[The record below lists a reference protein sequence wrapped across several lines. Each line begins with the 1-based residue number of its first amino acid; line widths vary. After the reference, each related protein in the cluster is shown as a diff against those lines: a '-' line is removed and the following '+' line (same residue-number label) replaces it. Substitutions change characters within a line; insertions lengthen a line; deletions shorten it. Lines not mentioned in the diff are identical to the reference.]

1 MNAQHYKWIGLAA
14 MLSTPAVAIDLAD
27 IPLFLTTPLAPNLFV
42 TLDTSGSMQAAHTP
56 DSSASLDATKRYK
69 SSDFNPMY
77 YNPAVKYDL
86 PRKFDGTYATTSFT
100 AAYINGYDTSKG
112 SVNLETNYKAT
123 KNYAMTS
130 SSQTDAGGTNPFAS
144 AGVNHVHTG
153 TMSGVNS
160 GSNAPFFTITDFVN
174 ADGSASGWD
183 PGSNLVSVTVDG
195 TARSWDGTYNGIC
208 NNSVESGSTQFETYI
223 SGSNLTLCFNDS
235 NTNYGK
241 TVVLTHKLGASSSPA
256 YYYRHYSSAGVA
268 LPAGCDGTKTDDDCY
283 IAVKVDG
290 SSGLAV
296 QDLNGDGVINIS
308 DADERQNFAN
318 WYSFYR
324 VRTLAMVTAAD
335 IAFWDVP
342 STTRIAWQNLNTCT
356 SFAATGCSGRSGSV
370 YPSYLKEFSGTHRD
384 NFFKWLFDIKTASG
398 TPLRMAAQRVGEY
411 VKQVPTSG
419 ANDVFAEFPQSSI
432 GTRYSCRKNF
442 HILMTDGEWNSS
454 GSPGET
460 GIRSYG
466 NLDGSLADPYSDSV
480 SGSLADVIYDYWAND
495 LRSDLANNVP
505 KSYAVDANETVTSGA
520 TSVVLARD
528 NNPKNNPA
536 DWQHVVTFTMGLGLS
551 ETLKDPVW
559 AGSTY
564 AGGYARLVTNQDQWT
579 DSSSSTTRKIY
590 DLWHGAINSRG
601 QFFSTEDPNE
611 MRVAFAAI
619 LNAIDAD
626 VSSASGLSTN
636 SASIQTDSVVFQG
649 RFRPRD
655 WSGEL
660 LAYPIASGGTLGSP
674 TWNASAKMS
683 SRNANKIMT
692 WVPGVGGQPFS
703 WSNLNVDQK
712 ALLNKNIAGTPD
724 TLGDERVDWLKGSSA
739 LEVRNGGAFRNRTTS
754 VLGDIVNSDLVYS
767 AAEDLR
773 YGSAPFTAAASEGA
787 SYAAFVT
794 AKASRPSMVYAGA
807 NDGMLHG
814 FTAHPTTGG
823 DELFAY
829 VPNVVYGK
837 LSALTD
843 PGYAHQYYVDGPA
856 SVGDAYIGG
865 SWKTILA
872 SSLGKGGKAVFALDV
887 SDPSGFNASHV
898 LWEKSDQDT
907 GFTNL
912 GYVYGKPRT
921 VRISSGWV
929 TIFGNGYNSSTGK
942 ASLFVLNAASGT
954 VLAEIVVDNGP
965 SNGLSE
971 PTLVDANGDN
981 IVDYAYAGDLAGNMW
996 KFDLASLNSPYKLF
1010 AASAAGVV
1018 QPITAP
1024 PTWGASPDSVT
1035 GGRMIYFGTGQYLGE
1050 TDKTNNDVQTMYGI
1064 WDKGAPVSRA
1074 ELQAQSITSEVLRS
1088 GRTVRSTSDATVDW
1102 TGSPAE
1108 LGWYMD
1114 LTLAGSPSGERIA
1127 RQPRLALGWL
1137 HFTTLIPNEDRC
1149 ESGGNSWYYLLNPLT
1164 GARPSVSAV
1173 DLNKD
1178 GVFNS
1183 DDEMPDG
1190 TAPSA
1195 AKSEIGILSS
1205 PLVISHSTSSS
1216 WDAFSEMLGG
1226 TGDAGGASGAMGSSY
1241 TSGSSGIVGT
1251 ELIREAGGSPLTP
1264 PSPGVSRVYWRQI
1277 Q

>member
-14 MLSTPAVAIDLAD
+14 ILSTPAGAIDLAD

-42 TLDTSGSMQAAHTP
+42 TLDTSGSMEAAHTP
-56 DSSASLDATKRYK
+56 DSSSSLDGTKRYK

-123 KNYAMTS
+123 KNYALTS
-130 SSQTDAGGTNPFAS
+130 SSQTFAGGTNPF
-144 AGVNHVHTG
+144 TG
-153 TMSGVNS
+153 TTTPPGVTYSYTGCVVNFNDRGGSPDRIEIQSGCS
-160 GSNAPFFTITDFVN
+160 GAFANFPT
-174 ADGSASGWD
+174 
-183 PGSNLVSVTVDG
+183 
-195 TARSWDGTYNGIC
+195 
-208 NNSVESGSTQFETYI
+208 SGSTSITV
-223 SGSNLTLCFNDS
+223 SGSARAGTYTGTYDTTSRVVVGNVWPNDLNSQTVGLTWVQPGVPVT
-235 NTNYGK
+235 TN
-241 TVVLTHKLGASSSPA
+241 PA
-256 YYYRHYSSAGVA
+256 YYYRHYTSAGVA

-290 SSGLAV
+290 SSGPAV

-356 SFAATGCSGRSGSV
+356 SFAATGCSGRSSTV

-466 NLDGSLADPYSDSV
+466 NLDGSLADPYSDGV

-564 AGGYARLVTNQDQWT
+564 AGGYASLVTNQDQWT
-579 DSSSSTTRKIY
+579 DSSSSTTKKIY
-590 DLWHGAINSRG
+590 DLWHGALNSRG

-611 MRVAFAAI
+611 MRVAFATI

-674 TWNASAKMS
+674 TWNASAKIS
-683 SRNANKIMT
+683 SRNVNKIMT
-692 WVPGVGGQPFS
+692 WVPGVGGQSFS
-703 WSNLNVDQK
+703 WSNLNAGQK
-712 ALLNKNIAGTPD
+712 ILLNKDIVGTTD
-724 TLGDERVDWLKGSSA
+724 TLGDERVDWLKGSTA
-739 LEVRNGGAFRNRTTS
+739 LEVRNGGTFRNRTTS

-773 YGSAPFTAAASEGA
+773 YGSVAFTAVASEGGT
-787 SYAAFVT
+787 YAAFVAT
-794 AKASRPSMVYAGA
+794 KASRPSMVYAGA

-829 VPNVVYGK
+829 VPNAIYSK

-865 SWKTILA
+865 TWKTVLA
-872 SSLGKGGKAVFALDV
+872 SGLGKGGRAVFALDV
-887 SDPSGFNASHV
+887 SDPANFNTSHV

-929 TIFGNGYNSSTGK
+929 TIFGNGYNSSAGK
-942 ASLFVLNAASGT
+942 ASLFVLNATNGT

-996 KFDLASLNSPYKLF
+996 KFDLTSLTTSYKLF
-1010 AASAAGVV
+1010 AAGAT

-1024 PTWGASPDSVT
+1024 PTWGASPDPAT
-1035 GGRMIYFGTGQYLGE
+1035 GGRMVYFGTGQYLGE
-1050 TDKTNNDVQTMYGI
+1050 TDKTNLAVQSIYGI
-1064 WDKGAPVSRA
+1064 WDKGASA
-1074 ELQAQSITSEVLRS
+1074 TKAQLQAQTITTEVLRS
-1088 GRTVRSTSDATVDW
+1088 GRTVRTTSSETVEW
-1102 TGSPAE
+1102 TGAPAE

-1114 LTLAGSPSGERIA
+1114 MTLSGSPAGERFA
-1127 RQPRLALGWL
+1127 KQPRLALGWL
-1137 HFTTLIPNEDRC
+1137 QFTTLIPNEDRC
-1149 ESGGNSWYYLLNPLT
+1149 ESGGNSWYYILNPLT
-1164 GARPSVSAV
+1164 GAKPTVAAV

-1190 TAPSA
+1190 SAPAA
-1195 AKSEIGILSS
+1195 AKSQIGILSS

-1216 WDAFSEMLGG
+1216 WDAFAEMLGG
-1226 TGDAGGASGAMGSSY
+1226 AGDAGGANGATGSSY
-1241 TSGSSGIVGT
+1241 TSGSSGNVGT
-1251 ELIREAGGSPLTP
+1251 ELIREAGSPLTP
-1264 PSPGVSRVYWRQI
+1264 PPPGGGGGVSRVFWRQI